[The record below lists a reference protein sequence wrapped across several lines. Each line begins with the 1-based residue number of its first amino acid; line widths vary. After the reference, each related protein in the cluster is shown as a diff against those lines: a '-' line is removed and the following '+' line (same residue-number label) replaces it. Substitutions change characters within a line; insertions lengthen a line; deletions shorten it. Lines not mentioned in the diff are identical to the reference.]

1 MLKLLLLMLALPAAS
16 ILVAAVAVLV
26 VNVVEYALV
35 MLFRLLVTR

>member
-1 MLKLLLLMLALPAAS
+1 MLALPAAS

-35 MLFRLLVTR
+35 MLFLLLVTR